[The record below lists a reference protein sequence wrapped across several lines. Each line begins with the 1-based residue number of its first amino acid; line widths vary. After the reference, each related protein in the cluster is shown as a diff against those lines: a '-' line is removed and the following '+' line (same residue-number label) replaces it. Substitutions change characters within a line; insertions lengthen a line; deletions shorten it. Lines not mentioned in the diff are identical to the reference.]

1 MSDAMMVIQ
10 SHKGPYQVHMN
21 AGLPAELAQGK
32 AQFLIDRNVAALHA
46 DRLASPLASGRV
58 LLIDATEENKSI
70 EAMPAYIDHLAAAGI
85 KRDHL
90 LVAVGGGIVQDI
102 TCFLAANM
110 FRGMDWVFAPTTLLA
125 QCDSCIGSK
134 SSINAGGA
142 KNLLG
147 TFTPSR
153 QVFIDPGYLDTLD
166 VREIRSG
173 VGEMLKVHAI
183 AGPEHFAQIAAA
195 FEQLFTDRAVLAR
208 FIRRSLEVKQ
218 AYIEQDEF
226 DRGIRN
232 IFNYGHTTGHAIEAA
247 THFGIPHGIAVAMG
261 MDLANHIARRS
272 GVTPDTVFQS
282 MHPTLRRAYAG
293 YEDFEVPLEAFFAAA
308 AKDKKNETGGQVA
321 FILPDAQARIVKHPL
336 PVTDQL
342 RAAVAEFF
350 AEVRRD

>member
-1 MSDAMMVIQ
+1 MMIIQ
-10 SHKGPYQVHMN
+10 SHKGPYHVHMN
-21 AGLPAELAQGK
+21 AGLPAELAAGK
-32 AQFLIDRNVAALHA
+32 GRFLIDRNVAALHA
-46 DRLASPLASGRV
+46 DRLAAPLASGRV
-58 LLIDATEENKSI
+58 VLIDATEENKSI
-70 EAMPAYIDHLAAAGI
+70 EAMPATIDRLMATGV
-85 KRDHL
+85 KRDHV

-147 TFTPSR
+147 TFTPPR

-166 VREIRSG
+166 QREIRSG

-183 AGPEHFAQIAAA
+183 AGPDHFARIAAA
-195 FEQLFTDRAVLAR
+195 FDALFTDRAVLAR

-218 AYIEQDEF
+218 GYIERDEF

-272 GVTPDTVFQS
+272 GVAPEAVFRS
-282 MHPTLRRAYAG
+282 MHGTLRRAYAG
-293 YEDFEVPLEAFFAAA
+293 YEELEVPLEDFFAAA
-308 AKDKKNETGGQVA
+308 AKDKKNQSGDQIA
-321 FILPDAQARIVKHPL
+321 FILPDAQANIVKHPL
-336 PVTDQL
+336 AVTDSL

-350 AEVRRD
+350 AEERKN